1 MSIVL
6 EREAPPF
13 QQDETGAIRIG
24 KTRVLLE
31 IVIRAFLDGAS
42 PETIVQ
48 QYSTLSLSDTYS
60 AIAYYL
66 RHQEA
71 IEAYLQQREQIAAQV
86 KQRFQELQPDM
97 SLVRSRLLARRNN
110 KDAQF

>member
-13 QQDETGAIRIG
+13 QQDATGSIRVG

-31 IVIRAFLDGAS
+31 LVIRAFLDGAS

-48 QYSTLSLSDTYS
+48 QYSTLTLSDTYS
-60 AIAYYL
+60 TIAYYL

-71 IEAYLQQREQIAAQV
+71 IEAYLIQREQLAEKV
-86 KQRFQELQPDM
+86 YQRIQDIQPDM
-97 SLVRSRLLARRNN
+97 NLLRSRLLARQR
-110 KDAQF
+110 DREA

>member
-13 QQDETGAIRIG
+13 QEDATGAIRIG

-31 IVIRAFLDGAS
+31 IVIRAFLDGVS

-66 RHQEA
+66 RHQKD
-71 IEAYLQQREQIAAQV
+71 IETYLQQREQIASKVQ
-86 KQRFQELQPDM
+86 QRFQELQPDM
-97 SLVRSRLLARRNN
+97 SLMRSRLSSLDKINVL
-110 KDAQF
+110 

>member
-13 QQDETGAIRIG
+13 RQDQTGAIRIG

-71 IEAYLQQREQIAAQV
+71 IEAYLQQREQIAAKVQ
-86 KQRFQELQPDM
+86 QRFQELQPDM
-97 SLVRSRLLARRNN
+97 SLMRSRLLARR
-110 KDAQF
+110 FS

>member
-13 QQDETGAIRIG
+13 QEDATGAIRIG

-31 IVIRAFLDGAS
+31 IVIRAFLDGVS

-66 RHQEA
+66 RHQKD
-71 IEAYLQQREQIAAQV
+71 IETYLQQREQIASKVQ
-86 KQRFQELQPDM
+86 QRFQELQPDM
-97 SLVRSRLLARRNN
+97 SLMRSRRARR
-110 KDAQF
+110 